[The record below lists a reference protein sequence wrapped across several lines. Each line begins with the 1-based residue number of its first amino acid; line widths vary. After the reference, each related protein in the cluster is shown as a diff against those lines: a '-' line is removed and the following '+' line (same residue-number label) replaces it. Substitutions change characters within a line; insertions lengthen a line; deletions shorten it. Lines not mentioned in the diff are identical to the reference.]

1 MPLNTHRKAVRPN
14 ANCANK
20 HNAIAP
26 RPPKPCKS
34 GARPME
40 QKTVCISL
48 GWIKKNLS
56 WHNDVA
62 AEQWNNAK
70 KWVYSH
76 KQLLS
81 IHPTHSPI
89 QTLYI
94 LALWFWM
101 HHSIKSYLLLDMR
114 AAFLCACS
122 CTCTVTQNFWPFSMF
137 SQAHAGK
144 NLLAMTPSME
154 HNACELQGVS
164 HNKSHQFCQVSVA
177 SSFKPP
183 YLRTSSSGSMSCAAL
198 WRSWFQIAISM
209 SIS

>member
-1 MPLNTHRKAVRPN
+1 MAQWCCCETMKQCQKVSVQPQTTLINTPN
-14 ANCANK
+14 TFTYTDT
-20 HNAIAP
+20 I
-26 RPPKPCKS
+26 
-34 GARPME
+34 
-40 QKTVCISL
+40 
-48 GWIKKNLS
+48 
-56 WHNDVA
+56 
-62 AEQWNNAK
+62 
-70 KWVYSH
+70 
-76 KQLLS
+76 
-81 IHPTHSPI
+81 
-89 QTLYI
+89 YI

-144 NLLAMTPSME
+144 NLLAMRPSME

>member
-1 MPLNTHRKAVRPN
+1 MPLNTHRKADSN

-40 QKTVCISL
+40 QKTICISL
-48 GWIKKNLS
+48 GWIKKDLS

-62 AEQWNNAK
+62 AKQWNNAK

-89 QTLYI
+89 HTLYI

-101 HHSIKSYLLLDMR
+101 HPSIKSYYSVICELHS
-114 AAFLCACS
+114 FSHVGS
-122 CTCTVTQNFWPFSMF
+122 CTYTVTQNPTPQSVLT
-137 SQAHAGK
+137 STCRKK
-144 NLLAMTPSME
+144 NLLAMAMKPSME
-154 HNACELQGVS
+154 HTQC
-164 HNKSHQFCQVSVA
+164 
-177 SSFKPP
+177 
-183 YLRTSSSGSMSCAAL
+183 L
-198 WRSWFQIAISM
+198 WIARGIS
-209 SIS
+209 